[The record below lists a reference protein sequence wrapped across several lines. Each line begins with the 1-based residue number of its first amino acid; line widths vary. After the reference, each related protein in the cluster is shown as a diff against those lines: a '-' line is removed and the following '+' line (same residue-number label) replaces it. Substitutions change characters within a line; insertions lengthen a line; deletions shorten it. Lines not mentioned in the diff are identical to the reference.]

1 MPAPTSGTS
10 STSRCIA
17 SPASRTPTPSSPSRR
32 SRRDGTRRQRRSM
45 TQPRDV
51 IFASKLFQDWLEAL
65 KQRALLQTHN
75 QSYAMFRAVLHAL
88 RRHMTTAQVLNFAD
102 ALPPLPRGIF
112 IEDWRPAEPLPVK
125 SAKDFIRDVI
135 KDLAPHHV
143 PPDSIVKDV

>member
-1 MPAPTSGTS
+1 
-10 STSRCIA
+10 
-17 SPASRTPTPSSPSRR
+17 
-32 SRRDGTRRQRRSM
+32 M

-51 IFASKLFQDWLEAL
+51 VFASKLFQDWLEAL

-75 QSYAMFRAVLHAL
+75 QSQAMFRAVLHAL

-112 IEDWRPAEPLPVK
+112 IEGWRPAEPLPVK

-143 PPDSIVKDV
+143 PPDSIVKDVFAVLSERSYVRNVPIMREQIPEALKPLWPA